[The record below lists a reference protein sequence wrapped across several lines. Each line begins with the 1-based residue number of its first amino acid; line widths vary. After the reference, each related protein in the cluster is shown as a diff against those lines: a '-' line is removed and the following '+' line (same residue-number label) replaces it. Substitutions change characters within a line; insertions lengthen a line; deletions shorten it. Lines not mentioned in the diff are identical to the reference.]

1 MTTATLPIDITHS
14 VTCINGG
21 LGPDTTRTHTGGCHV
36 GLYMT
41 FAGLDLRGDQLLREV
56 IGLWEGTEQFDNEI
70 ALVTPLFDRIV
81 LNGLH
86 VPVTAEEGEALRVLC
101 SEAETYWDVNDYAN
115 DENEED
121 RLLGL
126 SHPTGIAVCWNQTD
140 LALRKL
146 VPVGLREKPYRWAT
160 RRYKDYS

>member
-1 MTTATLPIDITHS
+1 MTLPRDITLC

-21 LGPDTTRTHTGGCHV
+21 LGSDTTRTHTGGCYV

-41 FAGLDLRGDQLLREV
+41 FAGTGLRGDKLLREV
-56 IGLWEGTEQFDNEI
+56 IGLWEGTEQFDKEI
-70 ALVTPLFDRIV
+70 ALVKPLFNRIV

-101 SEAETYWDVNDYAN
+101 SEAEEYWDVNDYAN
-115 DENEED
+115 DDNEED
-121 RLLGL
+121 RVLGL
-126 SHPTGIAVCWNQTD
+126 SHASGLAVCWNQTD
-140 LALRKL
+140 IKLRTL

-160 RRYKDYS
+160 RRYKEYR